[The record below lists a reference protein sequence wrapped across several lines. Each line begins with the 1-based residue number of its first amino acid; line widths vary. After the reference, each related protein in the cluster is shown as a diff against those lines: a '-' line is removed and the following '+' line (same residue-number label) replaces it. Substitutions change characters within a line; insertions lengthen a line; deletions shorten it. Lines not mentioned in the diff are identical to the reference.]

1 MARRRWYLGPWVTA
15 GYAVVAAAV
24 LAAGWATY
32 VEVREA
38 REAGDRARHTQAV
51 VEQIDSL
58 EAEIINAETGQRGF
72 LLTGQEE
79 YLEPYAHGRTIVAA
93 ALGRL
98 KQLTADSPTQLARIG
113 VVDELV
119 TAKLAEMQQTV
130 ELRRSAGMD
139 AALEIVRTHAGKGLM
154 DRIRAVLG
162 EMRSEE
168 TVTLEQRVDQR
179 GARFWWASRVAL
191 LAAGLALIVIGF
203 STLAVNSN
211 VRWRALLE
219 RTLRES
225 EERLR
230 VTLRSIGDGVIATDP
245 SGRVVF
251 LNPVAQQLTGWSDTD
266 ANRRPLDE
274 VFHIVNE
281 ETRAIV
287 ENPVARVL
295 REGAVVGLANHTVL
309 LGRGGDEAPIDDS
322 GAPIRDADGK
332 IMGVVLV
339 FRDVSDRK
347 RQEREHDLLHQEEQA
362 RAAAEHASRMK
373 DEFLAILSHELR
385 SPLQGI
391 LGWLTVLREMRS
403 DPEQRERALQAIERG
418 VHQQAQL
425 VNDILEMSRIVAGKL
440 QIERENVELAAVVE
454 DCIDQA
460 LPLAQRKG
468 VDLASDVLKC
478 DVVVGDR
485 NRLRQSVTN
494 LLANAIKFTPGGG
507 RIEVRCHREGTDVVV
522 VVRDTGAGIAPE
534 FLPRIFDRFSQ
545 GDVGARQSSG
555 GLGLGLSIVRQI
567 VELHGGSIR
576 AESEGLGRGATFT
589 MRVPLASDTEPPEKC
604 AVDAVQ
610 SERST
615 LEGLRILVV
624 DDDAETRES
633 LALLLKFRGAN
644 VSDVGSV
651 ADALDRCARQ
661 PPDVIISDISMPEQ
675 DGYALVDRLRG
686 AGSQLVI
693 LALTGYAGPND
704 RTRATAA
711 GFDAHVSKPV
721 DLDQLVATIIGLVGR
736 VGDTPRT
743 APSGG

>member
-1 MARRRWYLGPWVTA
+1 
-15 GYAVVAAAV
+15 
-24 LAAGWATY
+24 
-32 VEVREA
+32 
-38 REAGDRARHTQAV
+38 
-51 VEQIDSL
+51 
-58 EAEIINAETGQRGF
+58 
-72 LLTGQEE
+72 
-79 YLEPYAHGRTIVAA
+79 
-93 ALGRL
+93 
-98 KQLTADSPTQLARIG
+98 
-113 VVDELV
+113 
-119 TAKLAEMQQTV
+119 
-130 ELRRSAGMD
+130 
-139 AALEIVRTHAGKGLM
+139 
-154 DRIRAVLG
+154 
-162 EMRSEE
+162 
-168 TVTLEQRVDQR
+168 
-179 GARFWWASRVAL
+179 
-191 LAAGLALIVIGF
+191 
-203 STLAVNSN
+203 
-211 VRWRALLE
+211 
-219 RTLRES
+219 
-225 EERLR
+225 
-230 VTLRSIGDGVIATDP
+230 
-245 SGRVVF
+245 
-251 LNPVAQQLTGWSDTD
+251 
-266 ANRRPLDE
+266 
-274 VFHIVNE
+274 
-281 ETRAIV
+281 
-287 ENPVARVL
+287 
-295 REGAVVGLANHTVL
+295 
-309 LGRGGDEAPIDDS
+309 
-322 GAPIRDADGK
+322 
-332 IMGVVLV
+332 
-339 FRDVSDRK
+339 
-347 RQEREHDLLHQEEQA
+347 
-362 RAAAEHASRMK
+362 
-373 DEFLAILSHELR
+373 
-385 SPLQGI
+385 
-391 LGWLTVLREMRS
+391 
-403 DPEQRERALQAIERG
+403 
-418 VHQQAQL
+418 
-425 VNDILEMSRIVAGKL
+425 MSRIVAGKL

-545 GDVGARQSSG
+545 GEVGARQSSG

-589 MRVPLASDTEPPEKC
+589 MRVPLVPGTERPEEC

-693 LALTGYAGPND
+693 LALTGYASPND

-743 APSGG
+743 APSEG

>member
-1 MARRRWYLGPWVTA
+1 MAQRRWYLGPWVTV

-24 LAAGWATY
+24 IAAGWATY

-51 VEQIDSL
+51 LEQIALL
-58 EAEIINAETGQRGF
+58 EAEVINAETGQRGY

-79 YLEPYAHGRTIVAA
+79 YLEPYAHGRTAVVG

-98 KQLTADSPTQLARIG
+98 KELVAGSPAQLARLG

-119 TAKLAEMQQTV
+119 TAKLDELQQTID
-130 ELRRSAGMD
+130 LRRTVGLD
-139 AALEIVRTHAGKGLM
+139 AALDVVRTHAGKGLA

-162 EMRSEE
+162 EMRGEE
-168 TVTLEQRVDQR
+168 NQTLEQRVDQR

-191 LAAGLALIVIGF
+191 LAAGLALIVVGF

-219 RTLRES
+219 RILRES

-230 VTLRSIGDGVIATDP
+230 VTLRSIGDAVIATDP
-245 SGRVVF
+245 NGRVVF
-251 LNPVAQQLTGWSDTD
+251 MNPVAQHLTGWTD
-266 ANRRPLDE
+266 ADAIGRPLDE

-281 ETRAIV
+281 ETRAVVQSPV
-287 ENPVARVL
+287 ERVL
-295 REGAVVGLANHTVL
+295 REGTVVGLANHTVL
-309 LGRGGDEAPIDDS
+309 VGHTGGETPIDDS
-322 GAPIRDADGK
+322 GAPIRDADGE

-347 RQEREHDLLHQEEQA
+347 QQERERGLLHREGEA

-391 LGWLTVLREMRS
+391 LGWLTVLRELRS

-440 QIERENVELAAVVE
+440 QIESAQVELAGVVE

-468 VDLASDVLKC
+468 LEVTSDVAKC
-478 DVVVGDR
+478 DAVLGDR
-485 NRLRQSVTN
+485 NRLRQSITN
-494 LLANAIKFTPGGG
+494 LLANAIKFTPSGG

-522 VVRDTGAGIAPE
+522 VVRDSGEGIAAD

-545 GDVGARQSSG
+545 GDAGSRPASG

-576 AESEGLGRGATFT
+576 AESEGPGRGATFT
-589 MRVPLASDTEPPEKC
+589 MRVPLA
-604 AVDAVQ
+604 VDGGQADQCPTDSVHG
-610 SERST
+610 ERST
-615 LEGLRILVV
+615 LEGLRVLVV
-624 DDDAETRES
+624 DDDTETRES

-651 ADALDRCARQ
+651 SEALNRCAHE

-675 DGYALVDRLRG
+675 DGYALADQLR
-686 AGSQLVI
+686 AGGSHVVI
-693 LALTGYAGPND
+693 LALTGFASPND
-704 RTRATAA
+704 RTRATEA

-721 DLDQLVATIIGLVGR
+721 DLDQLVATIIGLVVR
-736 VGDTPRT
+736 TDDTPRT